1 MIYVKVKRLHPAAKL
16 PAYATSGSAAMD
28 FEAVEIKPCVDSNGA
43 ISSSW
48 WVYTGL
54 AMEIPPGWCL
64 KLYPRS
70 GLGCKKHTRL
80 ANCVG
85 VIDSDYRGE
94 IMAKL
99 ITDPGGEG
107 ACLKPGMAVMQGIFE
122 RVEQVS
128 LVEVEELNETERGAG
143 GFGSTSEGHFEIKRS
158 PLQYEKL

>member
-85 VIDSDYRGE
+85 IIDSDYRGE

-99 ITDPGGEG
+99 ITDPAIRHIIERKIRTSRE
-107 ACLKPGMAVMQGIFE
+107 AMARLDKMDLQFP
-122 RVEQVS
+122 Q
-128 LVEVEELNETERGAG
+128 AG
-143 GFGSTSEGHFEIKRS
+143 GCTPDWLWRS
-158 PLQYEKL
+158 RPAGV